1 MNAAIAPKK
10 KTVFARARKAVGPY
24 LFVGPAIVFLALFTL
39 YPILRSGV
47 LSFFNTD
54 QVFSFL
60 DFVGLRHYQEMFA
73 DPVFWEV
80 AGNTLVYGGLQVLF
94 TTLVGLGCALI
105 ANSRRNRLKGLF
117 KVSMFY
123 PYILPWTVAA
133 MVWMYMLHPTR
144 GIVNALLGTRIQ
156 WLNSYDI
163 TLYALVAVSVWK
175 TMGYNFLLFLAG
187 LQSIPQ
193 ELYEAARLESNSWRK
208 QLRYITLPLLSPTT
222 FVAVLLS
229 VVGSFQ
235 SVDLIYIMTQGRPGN
250 STNTLIYYIYQQG
263 ITSWNIGYG
272 SALSTILFAALLL
285 FTVIYLS
292 FGEKRVSY
300 ER

>member
-1 MNAAIAPKK
+1 MSALAKK
-10 KTVFARARKAVGPY
+10 KTRFARAKAAVGPY
-24 LFVGPAIVFLALFTL
+24 LFVAPAILFLALFTL
-39 YPILRSGV
+39 YPILRSGF
-47 LSFFNTD
+47 LSFFDTD

-60 DFVGLRHYQEMFA
+60 EFVGFKHYREMFA

-94 TTLVGLGCALI
+94 TTLMGLGCALI

-117 KVSMFY
+117 KLSMVY

-144 GIVNALLGTRIQ
+144 GVVNALLGTRIQ

-193 ELYEAARLESNSWRK
+193 ELYEAARLESDSWRK
-208 QLRYITLPLLSPTT
+208 QLRHITLPLLSPTT

-272 SALSTILFAALLL
+272 SALSTVLFAALLL

-292 FGEKRVSY
+292 FGEKRISY